1 MHPQLTGVPRLR
13 RLLGA
18 MALVSLALLASSVPA
33 GAVVTTVGGQTYGV
47 EPESSAAA
55 SKPTTPL
62 TYEGGPV
69 VHSNA
74 PYAVYWDPK
83 DAYAEWEG
91 FTAGFLEK
99 VGRASGALTNVY
111 AVVTQYKDASGKPAY
126 SSSFHGAYTDVDLF
140 PTTENCS
147 VGTTCLTDTQV
158 QAELT
163 KYIAANH
170 LPTGLNPIEGPT
182 PIYFMFT
189 PPGVTVCLE
198 SGVSGHCSKT
208 GTSAPLCSYHS
219 YMSVEGA
226 TVLYA
231 VQPWTVRSGCQNGSA
246 LQEPNKTEADA
257 IVTQVASQQ
266 IASVTDP
273 LLTGWHDTGGV
284 ENEVPDKCRNEFS
297 PFAGPL
303 GEEFNQT
310 IESTQYYLNDE
321 FNQAALY
328 DPYPG
333 IPCLTGVTVN
343 PRFTAPNPVHSEDW
357 VTFNATESYVDLGIA
372 KYRWE
377 FGDGTTAE
385 VDCEGRTPT
394 YHYAPAECSAT
405 SGIGSPNP
413 VASVVHK
420 YEYAGSYSVKLTVTD
435 DGGNE
440 ASTTRF
446 ITVFGQAR
454 PVAEPPPP
462 SGAGAAGLTA
472 AAGSTG
478 ASSSS
483 STAAAGGSSA
493 GAAAV
498 PNPVAAEAVVSRSL
512 RSVLRHGLV
521 VRYSVNEQ
529 VAGHFEV
536 LLNRALARHLG
547 IAGVTA
553 TGLAAGTPAQVVIAK
568 AILVTT
574 AAGRSTVTIQFSKR
588 TASRLA
594 RLHKVTLMVRLIV
607 RNAASRTPATT
618 TVFSTVT
625 LSG

>member
-33 GAVVTTVGGQTYGV
+33 GAVVTPVGGQTYGV

-91 FTAGFLEK
+91 FTAGFLET
-99 VGRASGALTNVY
+99 VGRASGSLGNVY
-111 AVVTQYKDASGKPAY
+111 AVVTQYGDASGKAAY
-126 SSSFHGAYTDVDLF
+126 SSSFHGAHTDVDQF

-147 VGTTCLTDTQV
+147 VGTTCLTDAQI

-170 LPTGLNPIEGPT
+170 LPTGLNPIGGPT

-273 LLTGWHDTGGV
+273 LFTAWHDTSGV
-284 ENEVPDKCRNEFS
+284 ENEVPDKCRNQFS
-297 PFAGPL
+297 PFGGAL

-310 IESTQYYLNDE
+310 VEGTPYYLNDE

-333 IPCLTGVTVN
+333 IPCLTGVTVT
-343 PRFTAPNPVHSEDW
+343 PRFTAPNPVHSEEW

-420 YEYAGSYSVKLTVTD
+420 YEYAGSYSVMLTVTD
-435 DGGNE
+435 DGGHE

-454 PVAEPPPP
+454 PVA
-462 SGAGAAGLTA
+462 GAPAV
-472 AAGSTG
+472 GSTSTT

-483 STAAAGGSSA
+483 SATTTSSSA
-493 GAAAV
+493 ASAGTTPGPVIA
-498 PNPVAAEAVVSRSL
+498 PPVAAEAVVSHSL

-521 VRYSVNEQ
+521 IRYSVNEQ
-529 VAGHFEV
+529 VAGRFEV

-547 IAGVTA
+547 IG
-553 TGLAAGTPAQVVIAK
+553 GTPAAGLPAGMPAQLVIAK
-568 AILVTT
+568 AIVVTT